1 MPNSIYGIIEN
12 CYNSFYVFRGYAPS
26 SLLIKYSEPY
36 NAYQR
41 KPEDAHVED
50 IANFILDGQFVYT
63 PEIVLAYSINDWFD
77 SAINPVFYGGMIHS
91 GSISPLDFLTFD
103 NTIRD
108 MLPSRTRVILKDK
121 EKVSFTR
128 IISGI
133 ADISMAKCTLP
144 DSQIKPFRRIDGN
157 HRLDAMK
164 LLENKKAEYDVP
176 FCIILLTNDYY
187 NNNFDAVKTARA
199 EMEIFHNIN
208 SKAKPLSH
216 IEQYRGLF
224 NLFSVPELRKF
235 GEEFSLTKAYLE
247 KHNNLRFVNIS
258 EFLEDKEDIVLYCI
272 KFFLDRGATVTEDDI
287 ADVLSMLEH
296 TYFADN
302 ELIKHCK
309 NRFAL
314 VPYVFYCF
322 EGGKQKSPKL
332 AAYNTWFVKNK
343 LYNVKDFDPASMID
357 VFNSIYDLRKK
368 QIFVA
373 MPFKPELDFVFEAI
387 CESVKKINREN
398 DTDLL
403 APIRID
409 KQIVGF
415 SYDIVNEMLDKIQD
429 AGLLIADLTEQNA
442 NVYYEAGFAQGL
454 LRAKLGNTAE
464 ILYLIS
470 NPTDPDHPYDPAKFD
485 VDHYKIIG
493 YKNIGNG
500 VAELRANLEIE
511 LKAFYCI

>member
-1 MPNSIYGIIEN
+1 MPNPIYGIIEN
-12 CYNSFYVFRGYAPS
+12 CYNSFYVFRGYAPA

-36 NAYQR
+36 DSYQR

-50 IANFILDGQFVYT
+50 IANFILDGRFVYT
-63 PEIVLAYSINDWFD
+63 PEIVLAYSISDWFD
-77 SAINPVFYGGMIHS
+77 SAINPTFCGGMIHS
-91 GSISPLDFLTFD
+91 GSISPLDFLTFH

-133 ADISMAKCTLP
+133 ADVSMAKCTLP

-164 LLENKKAEYDVP
+164 LLENRKAEYAVP

-208 SKAKPLSH
+208 SKAKLLTP
-216 IEQYRGLF
+216 IEQYNGLF
-224 NLFSVPELRKF
+224 NLFSAEELKRY
-235 GEEFSLTKAYLE
+235 GEEFGITKEYLD
-247 KHNNLRFVNIS
+247 KHSQLRFVNLS
-258 EFLEDKEDIVLYCI
+258 DFFDNMADIVLFCT
-272 KFFLDRGATVTEDDI
+272 KFFLDRDFTVNDDDI
-287 ADVLSMLEH
+287 ADIFSKLEH
-296 TYFADN
+296 TYFADY
-302 ELIKHCK
+302 EKIRHCR

-322 EGGKQKSPKL
+322 EGGKQKNAKL
-332 AAYNTWFVKNK
+332 TAYNTWFIKNK

-357 VFNSIYDLRKK
+357 VFNSIYEIRQK

-373 MPFKPELDFVFEAI
+373 MPFKRELDFVFEAI
-387 CESVKKINREN
+387 CATVSKINRDNNIE
-398 DTDLL
+398 LL
-403 APIRID
+403 MPIRID
-409 KQIVGF
+409 KQVVGF
-415 SYDIVNEMLDKIQD
+415 SYDIVNEMLNKIQD
-429 AGLLIADLTEQNA
+429 AGLLIADLTEENA

-464 ILYLIS
+464 VLYLIS
-470 NPTDPDHPYDPAKFD
+470 NPDDPVHPYDPAKFD
-485 VDHYKIIG
+485 VNHYKIIG
-493 YKNIGNG
+493 YQNDGNG
-500 VAELRANLEIE
+500 AAELKTKLERE
-511 LKAFYCI
+511 LKAFYSI